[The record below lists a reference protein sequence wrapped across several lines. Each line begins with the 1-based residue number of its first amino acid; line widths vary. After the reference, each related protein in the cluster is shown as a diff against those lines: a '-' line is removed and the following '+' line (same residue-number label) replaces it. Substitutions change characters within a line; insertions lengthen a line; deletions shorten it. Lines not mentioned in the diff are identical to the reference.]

1 MENYLIFTYGTL
13 MKGECRHH
21 VLSNSEFI
29 GDAVLEDYA
38 LLELYSYPG
47 AIKKEGFKVYG
58 EVYRVSKELKK
69 ELDYIEGEGYLYA
82 FKEVDV
88 ICNGEK
94 LKVGFYEFLKD
105 DGSFKLMEGER
116 KWSAH

>member
-21 VLSNSEFI
+21 VLASSKFI
-29 GDAVLEDYA
+29 GDAVLENYA
-38 LLELYSYPG
+38 LLELGSYPG
-47 AIKKEGFKVYG
+47 AIQKEGSKVYG
-58 EVYRVSKELKK
+58 EVYSVSKELKK

-82 FKEVDV
+82 FKEVEV
-88 ICNGEK
+88 LCNGEK
-94 LKVGFYEFLKD
+94 IIVGFYEFLKD
-105 DGSFKLMEGER
+105 NGSYELMKGER